1 MRASS
6 IQRKLRD
13 LNVPI
18 EKARSAAERYGDD
31 AGTPTDMEKLQKA
44 IRKAARQKLV
54 EQHRREFRTW
64 CKANG
69 IPNPTHEYKISTA
82 RNWRADWAWVHPDG
96 GGVLLEIDGGG
107 WKLGRHHRPAG
118 FREDQAKRNA
128 AIALGFLP
136 LHCTPETLYT
146 DETASAIRA
155 AIHQQGDIR

>member
-69 IPNPTHEYKISTA
+69 IPNPTHELQFAKVSHR
-82 RNWRADWAWVHPDG
+82 RNWRFDWAWPGVLDG
-96 GGVLLEIDGGG
+96 GVALEINGGIWREGGG
-107 WKLGRHHRPAG
+107 AHTGKGHLRDMEKL
-118 FREDQAKRNA
+118 NA
-128 AIALGFLP
+128 AQSLGWRVVQV
-136 LHCTPETLYT
+136 TPQDLYT
-146 DETASAIRA
+146 EQTARCLKQLLDA
-155 AIHQQGDIR
+155 A